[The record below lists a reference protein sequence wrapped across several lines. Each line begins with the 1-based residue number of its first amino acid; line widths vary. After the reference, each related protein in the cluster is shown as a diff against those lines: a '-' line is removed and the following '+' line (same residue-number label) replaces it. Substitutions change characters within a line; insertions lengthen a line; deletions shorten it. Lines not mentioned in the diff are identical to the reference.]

1 MFDKLVVSFVVDE
14 VAGGF
19 FVDVPPGQVAC
30 VYDRLRGVLKHTW
43 GPGLH
48 FKLPFLQKAKLFNAQ
63 TLEYGIRKGF
73 NTEENR
79 EYLGDDAITATTAD
93 NINVT
98 IQGTLLIRINKDQ
111 VVSLWENVG
120 EGFVSKIIRPVSRSR
135 IRTSISGFTFQQL
148 HSAARHDAERAIKQQ
163 LEIEL
168 GPKGLIVEGVLLSE
182 LNQASAPS
190 TNQSGYNPN

>member
-1 MFDKLVVSFVVDE
+1 MFDKLVVGFFVDE

-30 VYDRLRGVLKHTW
+30 VYDRLRGVLRHTW

-63 TLEYGIRKGF
+63 TLEYSIRPGF
-73 NTEENR
+73 EAESNR
-79 EYLGDDAITATTAD
+79 EILGDDPISATTAD
-93 NINVT
+93 NVNIT

-111 VVSLWENVG
+111 VVSLWENIG

-135 IRTSISGFTFQQL
+135 IRTAISEFTVQQL
-148 HSAARHDAERAIKQQ
+148 NSASRHDAEKRIKDQ
-163 LEIEL
+163 LEFEL

-182 LNQASAPS
+182 ISQSSNS
-190 TNQSGYNPN
+190 TNQQPI

>member
-1 MFDKLVVSFVVDE
+1 MFDKLVVGFLVDE

-63 TLEYGIRKGF
+63 TLEYSIRSGF
-73 NTEENR
+73 NADENR
-79 EYLGDDAITATTAD
+79 EVLGDDPISATTAD
-93 NINVT
+93 QTNITVLGT
-98 IQGTLLIRINKDQ
+98 ILIRINKDQ
-111 VVSLWENVG
+111 VVSLWENIG
-120 EGFVSKIIRPVSRSR
+120 EGFVSKIVRPVSRSR
-135 IRTSISGFTFQQL
+135 IRTALSEFTLPQL
-148 HSAARHDAERAIKQQ
+148 NSTLRHDAERKIKEQIDM
-163 LEIEL
+163 EF

-182 LNQASAPS
+182 ITLSPPVQ
-190 TNQSGYNPN
+190 Q

>member
-1 MFDKLVVSFVVDE
+1 MFDKLVMGFFVDE

-30 VYDRLRGVLKHTW
+30 VYDRLRGVLRHTW

-63 TLEYGIRKGF
+63 TLEYGIRPGF
-73 NTEENR
+73 EAETNR
-79 EYLGDDAITATTAD
+79 EILGDDPIGATTAD
-93 NINVT
+93 GINVT
-98 IQGTLLIRINKDQ
+98 LQGTLLIRINKDQ
-111 VVSLWENVG
+111 VVSLWENIG

-135 IRTSISGFTFQQL
+135 IRTSLSEFTLQQL
-148 HSAARHDAERAIKQQ
+148 NSSSRHDAEKRIKEQ
-163 LEIEL
+163 LESEL

-182 LNQASAPS
+182 ISPVAPA
-190 TNQSGYNPN
+190 TNHN

>member
-1 MFDKLVVSFVVDE
+1 MFDKLVVGFFVDE

-63 TLEYGIRKGF
+63 TLEYGIRNSF
-73 NTEENR
+73 NAEENR
-79 EYLGDDAITATTAD
+79 EILGDDPITATTAD
-93 NINVT
+93 NINIIV
-98 IQGTLLIRINKDQ
+98 QGTLLIRINRDQ
-111 VVSLWENVG
+111 VVSLWENIG

-135 IRTSISGFTFQQL
+135 IRTAISEFTFQQL
-148 HSAARHDAERAIKQQ
+148 NSPVRHDAERRIKEQ
-163 LEIEL
+163 LELEL
-168 GPKGLIVEGVLLSE
+168 GPKGLVVEGVLLSDVTQ
-182 LNQASAPS
+182 NHQ
-190 TNQSGYNPN
+190 N

>member
-73 NTEENR
+73 NAETNR
-79 EYLGDDAITATTAD
+79 EILGDDPITATTAD
-93 NINVT
+93 NINVL

-120 EGFVSKIIRPVSRSR
+120 EGFVSKIVRPVSRSR
-135 IRTSISGFTFQQL
+135 IRTAISGFTFQQL
-148 HSAARHDAERAIKQQ
+148 HSAARHQAEAAIKQQ
-163 LEIEL
+163 LEMEL

-182 LNQASAPS
+182 ITQHVPVPS
-190 TNQSGYNPN
+190 

>member
-1 MFDKLVVSFVVDE
+1 MFDKLVVGFFVDE

-63 TLEYGIRKGF
+63 TLEYSIRPDF
-73 NTEENR
+73 NAESNR
-79 EYLGDDAITATTAD
+79 EILGDNPIKASTAD
-93 NINVT
+93 GMNINV
-98 IQGTLLIRINKDQ
+98 QGTILIRVNRDQ
-111 VVSLWENVG
+111 VVSLWENIG

-135 IRTSISGFTFQQL
+135 IRTALSEFTLQQL
-148 HSAARHDAERAIKQQ
+148 NSASRHDAEKRIREQ
-163 LEIEL
+163 LEFEL

-182 LNQASAPS
+182 ITSSEPQ
-190 TNQSGYNPN
+190 PNHN

>member
-1 MFDKLVVSFVVDE
+1 MFDKLVVGFFVDE

-19 FVDVPPGQVAC
+19 FVDVQPGQVAC

-63 TLEYGIRKGF
+63 TLEYSIRPGF
-73 NTEENR
+73 NAETNR
-79 EYLGDDAITATTAD
+79 ELLGDDPISATTTDGAT
-93 NINVT
+93 VQ
-98 IQGTLLIRINKDQ
+98 IQGTVLIRINKDQ
-111 VVSLWENVG
+111 VIGLWENIG

-135 IRTSISGFTFQQL
+135 IRTSISEFSLPQL
-148 HSAARHDAERAIKQQ
+148 NSPMRHEIEKRIKDQ
-163 LEIEL
+163 LEFEL

-182 LNQASAPS
+182 ISQTATAPS
-190 TNQSGYNPN
+190 PS

>member
-1 MFDKLVVSFVVDE
+1 MFDKLVVGFFVDE

-30 VYDRLRGVLKHTW
+30 VYDRLRGVLRHTW

-63 TLEYGIRKGF
+63 TLEYSIRPGF
-73 NTEENR
+73 EAEVNR
-79 EYLGDDAITATTAD
+79 EILGDDPISATTAD
-93 NINVT
+93 GANISVLGT
-98 IQGTLLIRINKDQ
+98 ILIRINRDQ
-111 VVSLWENVG
+111 VVGLWENIG

-135 IRTSISGFTFQQL
+135 IRTALSEFTVQQL
-148 HSAARHDAERAIKQQ
+148 NSASRHDAEKRIKEQ
-163 LEIEL
+163 LEFEL

-182 LNQASAPS
+182 ITSS
-190 TNQSGYNPN
+190 TPTPNHN

>member
-1 MFDKLVVSFVVDE
+1 MFDKLVVGFFVDE

-30 VYDRLRGVLKHTW
+30 VYDRLRGVLRHTW

-63 TLEYGIRKGF
+63 TLEYGIRPEF
-73 NTEENR
+73 DAEANR
-79 EYLGDDAITATTAD
+79 EVLGDDPISATTSDGA
-93 NINVT
+93 NVT
-98 IQGTLLIRINKDQ
+98 VLGTILIRINKDQ
-111 VVSLWENVG
+111 VVSLWENIG

-135 IRTSISGFTFQQL
+135 IRTALSEFTLPQL
-148 HSAARHDAERAIKQQ
+148 NSASRHDAEKRIKEQ
-163 LEIEL
+163 LEYEL

-182 LNQASAPS
+182 ITQAGSPQPS
-190 TNQSGYNPN
+190 HN

>member
-1 MFDKLVVSFVVDE
+1 MFDKLVVGFFVDE

-30 VYDRLRGVLKHTW
+30 VYDRLRGVLRHTW

-63 TLEYGIRKGF
+63 TLEYGIRPGF
-73 NTEENR
+73 DADNNR
-79 EYLGDDAITATTAD
+79 EVLGDDPIGATTAD
-93 NINVT
+93 GINIT
-98 IQGTLLIRINKDQ
+98 LQGTILIRINRDQ
-111 VVSLWENVG
+111 VVSLWENIG

-135 IRTSISGFTFQQL
+135 IRTSLSEFTFQQL
-148 HSAARHDAERAIKQQ
+148 NSTSRHEAEKRIKEQ
-163 LEIEL
+163 LEFEL

-182 LNQASAPS
+182 ISNNAPPANHS
-190 TNQSGYNPN
+190 